1 LKTNWRWL
9 ALFLCTFALVLA
21 GCGGDDDEAS
31 GDTTATETTA
41 EAGGGTLVFAGA
53 SDPISLDPA
62 LASDGESIRPSAQIY
77 ETLVNL
83 KPGGT
88 DLVPGLA
95 ESWEVAPDAKAITF
109 KLREGVKFTDGE
121 PFNAD
126 AVCAN
131 FNRWYN
137 FKGATQ
143 SSSASYYWQ
152 VTFGGY
158 AKNDKANESLGES
171 LFASCVANDET
182 SVTLNFTRP
191 SASVLG
197 ALTLAPFSM
206 ASPKALVEFKAD
218 AGTVDDTGFHPS
230 GTFGSKHPTGTGP
243 FKLET
248 WQLGDRLVLVR
259 NEDYWGEKAKLDK
272 LIIRPIADNAARLQ
286 ALQTGEIQGYD
297 LVEPQDVPTIER
309 DSSLQLLDRP
319 AFNIFY
325 VTINQKVKPFDKLEV
340 RQAVAYGLDR
350 QAVVDNFYGGR
361 GEVAKEFQ
369 PPSLSGY
376 AEDVKEYT
384 YDPAKAKELLQKAGV
399 TLPLKVDFWYPT
411 DVSRP
416 YMPDPKRNFE
426 AFAASLNKSGFKVV
440 PHSAPWNPDY
450 LGRVLEGTG
459 GALNF
464 LGQTGDYADADNFI
478 GIFFQEEK
486 PQWGF
491 KNPELMK
498 ALDEAEVEP
507 DVEARKAKYE
517 EINRM
522 IMEYLPGI
530 PVAHS
535 KPALAFT
542 ASVKGYVPSPT
553 SIESFANVTLK

>member
-1 LKTNWRWL
+1 VLCVVVCAL
-9 ALFLCTFALVLA
+9 AVAA
-21 GCGGDDDEAS
+21 GCGGDDDNEAS
-31 GDTTATETTA
+31 GGTTAAGTEGGA
-41 EAGGGTLVFAGA
+41 AGGTLVFAGA

-62 LASDGESIRPSAQIY
+62 LASDGESIRPASQIF

-109 KLREGVKFTDGE
+109 KLREGVRFTDGE
-121 PFNAD
+121 PFNAE
-126 AVCAN
+126 AVCSN

-137 FKGATQ
+137 FTGAAQ
-143 SSSASYYWQ
+143 SASASYYWQ

-158 AKNDKANESLGES
+158 AKNSKVNEALGQS

-197 ALTLAPFSM
+197 ALTLAPFSI

-218 AGTVDDTGFHPS
+218 AGTVDDTGFHPT
-230 GTFGSKHPTGTGP
+230 GTFGTEHPTGTGP
-243 FKLET
+243 FKLES
-248 WQLGDRLVLVR
+248 WQRGERVTLIR

-272 LIIRPIADNAARLQ
+272 VIIRPIADNAARLQ
-286 ALQTGEIQGYD
+286 ALQTGEVQGYD

-309 DSSLQLLDRP
+309 DSELQLLDRP

-340 RQAVAYGLDR
+340 RQAVAHGLDR

-369 PPSLSGY
+369 PPTLSGY
-376 AEDVKEYT
+376 AEDVTEYT
-384 YDPAKAKELLQKAGV
+384 YDPEKAKELLQKAGV
-399 TLPLKVDFWYPT
+399 TLPLQVDFWYPT

-450 LGRVLEGTG
+450 LGRVLEGKG

-478 GIFFQEEK
+478 GIFFQGEK

-491 KNPELMK
+491 KNPELTK

-535 KPALAFT
+535 KSALAFT
-542 ASVKGYVPSPT
+542 ANVKGYVPSPT
-553 SIESFANVTLK
+553 TNESFANVTIK